1 MPDGGRLTLET
12 RPLSDRER
20 PPWVPADIRG
30 GPYACLL
37 VSDTGVGMDQR
48 ILQRIFEPFFT
59 TKGVGKGTGLGLSM
73 VYGIVKQSNGHIG
86 VQSQPGSGTSVAIC
100 FPQLKDAVTESEIA
114 PGETEVVGGSE
125 TILLVED
132 EAEVRELSAS
142 ILRGLGYTVVE
153 ARNGREALR
162 VITSRE
168 GEVHL
173 LVTDVV
179 MAGIG
184 GIALAAQAREMCP
197 SLRVLFVSGYTDD
210 PALAKVMTE
219 SGAGFLQKPASPDQ
233 LARKVREVLA
243 AGSGAEGLGLPT

>member
-1 MPDGGRLTLET
+1 M
-12 RPLSDRER
+12 
-20 PPWVPADIRG
+20 
-30 GPYACLL
+30 
-37 VSDTGVGMDQR
+37 
-48 ILQRIFEPFFT
+48 
-59 TKGVGKGTGLGLSM
+59 
-73 VYGIVKQSNGHIG
+73 
-86 VQSQPGSGTSVAIC
+86 
-100 FPQLKDAVTESEIA
+100 TESEIA

-142 ILRGLGYTVVE
+142 ILRGLGYAVVE

-210 PALAKVMTE
+210 PALAQVMTE